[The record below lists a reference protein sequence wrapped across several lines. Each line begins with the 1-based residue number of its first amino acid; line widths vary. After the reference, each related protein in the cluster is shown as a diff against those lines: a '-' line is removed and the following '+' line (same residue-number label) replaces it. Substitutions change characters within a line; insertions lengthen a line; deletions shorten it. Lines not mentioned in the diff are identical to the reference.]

1 MTFTETAQPDPS
13 RDSGSVQPTLAK
25 IVRVLYNAGMRPD
38 ELAKSPTAISV
49 NGSDPILHD
58 LRAGLRNVY
67 GQRLARLVL
76 FGSRARGDAK
86 PNSDYDIAVFL
97 HNMDD
102 RWAEF
107 DRVNAI
113 ASDILFRRFAV
124 VHALPYHESSY
135 AQNPSTLMRNI
146 REEGIDL

>member
-1 MTFTETAQPDPS
+1 
-13 RDSGSVQPTLAK
+13 
-25 IVRVLYNAGMRPD
+25 MRPD

-49 NGSDPILHD
+49 NASDPILHD
-58 LRAGLRNVY
+58 LRASLQNVY

-76 FGSRARGDAK
+76 FGSRARGEAK
-86 PNSDYDIAVFL
+86 PDSDYDVAIFL

-135 AQNPSTLMRNI
+135 AQNASTLMRNI

>member
-1 MTFTETAQPDPS
+1 MHS
-13 RDSGSVQPTLAK
+13 
-25 IVRVLYNAGMRPD
+25 D
-38 ELAKSPTAISV
+38 ELAQSPTATSI
-49 NGSDPILHD
+49 NASDPILHD
-58 LRAGLRNVY
+58 LRASLQNVY
-67 GQRLARLVL
+67 GKRLARLVL

-86 PNSDYDIAVFL
+86 PDSDYDVAVFL

-107 DRVNAI
+107 DRANAI